1 MEAKL
6 LSKNKIKTIEEL
18 KDYYYEKSFNL
29 NELESE
35 RKRLWER
42 RRICKEEKDKISIT
56 KEIGILNSKIEEL
69 RKEVQLVKD
78 IETRIPKI
86 EDNLN
91 ELDYQEEQEKN
102 KENEKIK
109 LRKEKKK

>member
-1 MEAKL
+1 MEDKL
-6 LSKNKIKTIEEL
+6 LSKNKIKTIEDL
-18 KDYYYEKSFNL
+18 RNYSYEISFNL
-29 NELESE
+29 NELETE

-42 RRICKEEKDKISIT
+42 RRICKDEENKLSIT

-69 RKEVQLVKD
+69 RKEVQLAKD

>member
-1 MEAKL
+1 M
-6 LSKNKIKTIEEL
+6 
-18 KDYYYEKSFNL
+18 
-29 NELESE
+29 
-35 RKRLWER
+35 
-42 RRICKEEKDKISIT
+42 
-56 KEIGILNSKIEEL
+56 
-69 RKEVQLVKD
+69 QLAKD

-109 LRKEKKK
+109 LRKEKRK